1 MLFVIRFHDKPETQE
16 IRKALLPS
24 HLAWLD
30 QHKES
35 ILVGGSLRVSP
46 EQSPVGGLWIAQ
58 AQCKEELMALIES
71 DPFWIADLRLSVEIL
86 HWSKAFDDRQ
96 VLV

>member
-1 MLFVIRFHDKPETQE
+1 MLFVIRFHDRPDSQET
-16 IRKALLPS
+16 RKALLPA
-24 HLAWLD
+24 HLTWLD
-30 QHKES
+30 QHQET

-58 AQCKEELMALIES
+58 AQSKEELMVLIKS
-71 DPFWIADLRLSVEIL
+71 DPFWIAELRQSVEIL
-86 HWSKAFDDRQ
+86 HWSKAFHDRH